1 MSENNNTENNNTEIK
16 KERRGRPRTFVIN
29 EEAEPREP
37 RKKGRPFGT
46 GINTEKNSM
55 NQKVQNM

>member
-1 MSENNNTENNNTEIK
+1 MSEINNTEIK